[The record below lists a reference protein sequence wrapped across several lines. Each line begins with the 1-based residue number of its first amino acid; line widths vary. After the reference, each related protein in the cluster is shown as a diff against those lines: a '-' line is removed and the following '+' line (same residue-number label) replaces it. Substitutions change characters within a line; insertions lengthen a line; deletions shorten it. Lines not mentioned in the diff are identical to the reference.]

1 MLSYISSTSLL
12 TVTHTRTGIPSDY
25 PIHSHR
31 LWELYCFLSGS
42 ACQCVEN
49 RNFPLL
55 PHSLLL
61 IKPGKRHQMFVDRKL
76 PYERLVVHFDT
87 SLFGETPPASL
98 TCAFATEDDVA
109 VYRSLEGENHR
120 LSRLLI
126 EQLCTPA
133 FFETAPD
140 ETVTAALRLLL
151 REIATESAEDCPP
164 PTPISPPTPLPSDTD
179 LVGRMLTYID
189 LHLTELS
196 GLEIF
201 ESEFFFSRSYLNRIF
216 RQTTGS
222 SLWNYV
228 VCKRLQ
234 AANSLLKEGKSA
246 TAVAGECGFR
256 DYSSFYRQYRKY
268 FGTSPVKTEK
278 EST

>member
-42 ACQCVEN
+42 GCQCVEN
-49 RNFPLL
+49 RNFPLF

-61 IKPGKRHQMFVDRKL
+61 IRPGRRHQMFVDRTKT
-76 PYERLVVHFDT
+76 YERLVVHFDT
-87 SLFGETPPASL
+87 SLFGETPPSLLTAASEG
-98 TCAFATEDDVA
+98 EDDVA
-109 VYRSLEGENHR
+109 IYRSLEGEHHR

-126 EQLCTPA
+126 ERLCTPA
-133 FFETAPD
+133 FFEVAPD

-151 REIATESAEDCPP
+151 REVAADPADNC
-164 PTPISPPTPLPSDTD
+164 PTPTFVSPPLPLPTDTD

-201 ESEFFFSRSYLNRIF
+201 ESEFFFSRSYLNRVF

-222 SLWNYV
+222 SLWDYV
-228 VCKRLQ
+228 LRKRLQ
-234 AANSLLKEGKSA
+234 TANSLLKEGKSA

-268 FGTSPVKTEK
+268 FGTAPTETEK
-278 EST
+278 EQS